1 MNDPKS
7 WLNNAPPGWL
17 RVRLGQLGQFDASG
31 IDKKSIED
39 ETPVAMVNYTDVY
52 GNKAGILRSHTHY
65 MRVTAPPE
73 KARRCALK
81 RGDVLFTPSSETAD
95 EIGVAAVVE
104 DDMPGTVFSYHL
116 VRFKTSSAVDHTFR
130 RHLFNS
136 PLVQRQLARLAK
148 GTTRQILTRS
158 DFRSVEILLPPVEC
172 QRAIADFLDR
182 KTAAL
187 DALIDK
193 KERLLTLLQEKR
205 QALITQAVTKGLD
218 PNVPMKD
225 SGIEWLGEIPAHW
238 EVVPIK
244 HLARLQTGT
253 TPPTAEDRYYE
264 NGSVPWFGPS
274 SVGDGL
280 FVGAPVKHLNLSA
293 VLDGRARLIPALST
307 LVTCIG
313 ATLGRSGLLESEG
326 TANQQITSLSFDPC
340 HGDPLF
346 MALSIK
352 RLEPVLRERAQYTTL
367 PIVNQSELGTYPLAV
382 PPILEQ
388 HAIACAAKNEL
399 GRVDSLELTTRRS
412 IARLSEYR
420 QTLITAA
427 VTGQLDVTGEQ
438 A

>member
-1 MNDPKS
+1 VPIKRFARIM
-7 WLNNAPPGWL
+7 
-17 RVRLGQLGQFDASG
+17 SG
-31 IDKKSIED
+31 K
-39 ETPVAMVNYTDVY
+39 
-52 GNKAGILRSHTHY
+52 
-65 MRVTAPPE
+65 APPE
-73 KARRCALK
+73 EEP
-81 RGDVLFTPSSETAD
+81 GSSVTF
-95 EIGVAAVVE
+95 
-104 DDMPGTVFSYHL
+104 PVFGS
-116 VRFKTSSAVDHTFR
+116 
-130 RHLFNS
+130 NG
-136 PLVQRQLARLAK
+136 QI
-148 GTTRQILTRS
+148 GTTHRYNSSSPTLIVGRVGASGALHLTKGPTWIS
-158 DFRSVEILLPPVEC
+158 DNALIVDASPRSVDLRFLHFALSTVDFEPLISTTAQPLLTGSSLSRVMVPRPPLDV

-182 KTAAL
+182 KTAAI

-193 KERLLTLLQEKR
+193 KERLLALLQEKR